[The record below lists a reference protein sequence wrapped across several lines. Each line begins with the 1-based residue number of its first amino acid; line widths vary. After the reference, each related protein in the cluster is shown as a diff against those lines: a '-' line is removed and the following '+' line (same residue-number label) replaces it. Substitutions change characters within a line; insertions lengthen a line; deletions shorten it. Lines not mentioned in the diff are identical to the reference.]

1 MSLRYGMNVV
11 FDSRK
16 RIAGTWDKAT
26 LSFARTVYATR
37 FKVNYLSFFNTFF
50 NVTSTTNS
58 FTVDATPLVLTP
70 GIYTVQSLA
79 TTLDFLV
86 KTINATYSVT
96 VNNNSFLNWNLAGA
110 GILNGGTAEFV
121 LGTRDRGFLVGGFE
135 TLPVLTNPDEV
146 FIRSPHLI
154 RADSLETDQEH
165 NDPFLF
171 TCLVDA
177 PSLSQN
183 IFRPQ
188 YEQFYPILQVQ
199 GMRQFTFE
207 LTNSKGER
215 LQGLPTEWI
224 MSVTFF

>member
-1 MSLRYGMNVV
+1 MNVV

-16 RIAGTWDKAT
+16 RTAGTWDKAT

-37 FKVNYLSFFNTFF
+37 FKVNYISFFNTFF

-58 FTVDATPLVLTP
+58 FTVDGTALVLTP
-70 GIYTVQSLA
+70 GIYTVQSLGN
-79 TTLDFLV
+79 TLDFLC
-86 KTINATYSVT
+86 KTVNPTYNVT

-110 GILNGGTAEFV
+110 GTLVGGTAEFL
-121 LGTRDRGFLVGGFE
+121 LGTRDRGVLVGGFE
-135 TLPVLTNPDEV
+135 TLPVLTFPDEV
-146 FIRSPHLI
+146 FFRSPHLI
-154 RADSLETDQEH
+154 RADALETDQEH
-165 NDPFLF
+165 NDPFLL

-183 IFRPQ
+183 IYRPQ